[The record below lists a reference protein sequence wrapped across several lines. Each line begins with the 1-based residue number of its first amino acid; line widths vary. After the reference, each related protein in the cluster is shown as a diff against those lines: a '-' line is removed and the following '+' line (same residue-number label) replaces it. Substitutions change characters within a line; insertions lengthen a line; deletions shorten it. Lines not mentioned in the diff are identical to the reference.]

1 MDMTTKEML
10 NAQVKDL
17 ADQLSQEWTYE
28 EDEYGDYYTEDG
40 EPTSPTT
47 YIADALD
54 IEFTVNSRLEFKSA
68 TICDAIGGPGV
79 WVETNG
85 DHGRVYGAWGSDRAE
100 AFYHDG
106 GVLSDAAEELY
117 DAMKGISA

>member
-1 MDMTTKEML
+1 MDMTTQEML
-10 NAQVKDL
+10 EHQVKAL
-17 ADQLSQEWTYE
+17 AEALSQEWTYE
-28 EDEYGDYYTEDG
+28 ENDYGEYYGEDG
-40 EPTSPTT
+40 YPTAPQTF
-47 YIADALD
+47 IEDALG
-54 IEFTVNSRLEFKSA
+54 ISFTVDSSLEFESA

-106 GVLSDAAEELY
+106 GALSDAAEELY
-117 DAMKGISA
+117 DVLKSCS

>member
-1 MDMTTKEML
+1 MEMTTQEML
-10 NAQVKDL
+10 ERQVKDL
-17 ADQLSQEWTYE
+17 AEALSQEWTYE
-28 EDEYGDYYTEDG
+28 ENEYGEYYTEDG

-47 YIADALD
+47 FISDSLD
-54 IEFTVNSRLEFKSA
+54 IEYTVDSRLEFKSA
-68 TICDAIGGPGV
+68 TIWDAIGGPGV

-106 GVLSDAAEELY
+106 GELSDAAEELY
-117 DAMKGISA
+117 DVLKSCS